1 MVTRSSSA
9 QMIFNGAVTRGY
21 TDYPAY
27 RALPLKAPTDSDTT
41 PH

>member
-21 TDYPAY
+21 PAY